1 MGFKEFVSKASQLG
15 DWRGGEGGEELVR
28 IFVKSH
34 LIMRTARKN
43 NVFVTSKKINRILNI
58 KGLFCHYNQ

>member
-15 DWRGGEGGEELVR
+15 DWGGGGELVR

-34 LIMRTARKN
+34 LIMHTARKN

>member
-1 MGFKEFVSKASQLG
+1 MGCKEFVSKASQAS
-15 DWRGGEGGEELVR
+15 GGGGGEELVR

-43 NVFVTSKKINRILNI
+43 NVFVTSKKLNRILNI